1 MIKILNEAALK
12 RENKE
17 KSSKESDNCVP
28 RNRYC
33 FLPPTGR
40 YEIYCVF
47 YCNGSA
53 ELWVNKYSPKSFL
66 HLLSDEV

>member
-28 RNRYC
+28 RNWYY
-33 FLPPTGR
+33 FLPPDRSLINLLCFLQQRECRIMGQQIFT
-40 YEIYCVF
+40 EIF
-47 YCNGSA
+47 P
-53 ELWVNKYSPKSFL
+53 SPL
-66 HLLSDEV
+66 E